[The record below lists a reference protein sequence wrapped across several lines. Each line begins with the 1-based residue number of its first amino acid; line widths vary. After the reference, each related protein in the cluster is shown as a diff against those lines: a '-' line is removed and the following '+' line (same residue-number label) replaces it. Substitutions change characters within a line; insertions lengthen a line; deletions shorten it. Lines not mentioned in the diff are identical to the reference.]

1 MISYFKEET
10 SYRFSGKLACSSW
23 IKEVINNLDFNK
35 SGLKTGEINIIFCSD
50 DYLLKLNNQYLK
62 HNHYTDVIT
71 FDSSDNKRIR
81 GDIFISIDSVETNS
95 KEYKCEFIDE
105 LHRVIIHGVLHLLG
119 FNDSNEQQRV
129 EMREREDKALK
140 LRKF

>member
-1 MISYFKEET
+1 MISYFTQEISFKFT
-10 SYRFSGKLACSSW
+10 GKLSCRSW
-23 IKEVINNLDFNK
+23 IKEIINNRDFNK
-35 SGLKTGEINIIFCSD
+35 SDLKPGDINIIFCSD

-71 FDSSDNKRIR
+71 FDSSDNKRIS
-81 GDIFISIDSVETNS
+81 GDIFISIDSVKNNS

-119 FNDSNEQQRV
+119 FNDSNEEQRKQ
-129 EMREREDKALK
+129 MRDREDVALK
-140 LRKF
+140 RRRF